1 MEDLSYQKMAM
12 RRLRGKAKTK
22 IRLVYIVPTHPI
34 FGAGPRLFSFGLQ
47 TIFFSLIHYSKFYYI
62 QQQQITKRERGRK
75 KEKKVPYLPVHFF
88 FFTMKPYIN
97 LLVFF
102 GFFAMHM
109 VRHNVGHSTATMCL
123 TWRVNC
129 QGQA

>member
-12 RRLRGKAKTK
+12 CRLRGKAKTK

-62 QQQQITKRERGRK
+62 QQQQVTKRERGRK

-88 FFTMKPYIN
+88 FLP
-97 LLVFF
+97 
-102 GFFAMHM
+102 
-109 VRHNVGHSTATMCL
+109 
-123 TWRVNC
+123 
-129 QGQA
+129 